1 MRSILID
8 GSSTAY
14 GMHGGADGGWAVRL
28 HRETGFY
35 NERNVANPICVYN
48 HGIPGITLPVVNRK
62 SYAAAVLHPSGVS
75 NQVVRILSVGINEA
89 KILPGRERPIVSLGH
104 FASELEIYSSKSLLQ
119 RAETIYVG
127 PQPVDESK
135 TNPIRETGSIIEDDY
150 VEEYAELMRQQANR
164 DLVPYIDVR
173 AMFAKH
179 DMSEVMHEDGRH
191 PNAFGHRLIYQA
203 VRRELVE
210 LNIF

>member
-1 MRSILID
+1 MRSILVD

-35 NERNVANPICVYN
+35 NEHNVANPICVYN
-48 HGIPGITLPVVNRK
+48 NAIPGITLPVVNRK
-62 SYAAAVLHPSGVS
+62 SYATAVLHAPSVD
-75 NQVVRILSVGINEA
+75 NQIVRILSVGINEA

-135 TNPIRETGSIIEDDY
+135 TMPIESSGSIIEDDY
-150 VEEYAELMRQQANR
+150 VNEYAELMRQQANW

-173 AMFAKH
+173 AMFAQY
-179 DMSEVMHEDGRH
+179 DMSEVLHEDGRH
-191 PNAFGHRLIYQA
+191 PNAFGHQLIYQA